1 MGDYIPCSRVIAELR
16 TQAKPLLQCLQEM
29 AGIDLQVAVTLF
41 RVAGSYCRMTHLAR
55 ATPHSLASD
64 ALEQFDKAV
73 RECFSTSLAVD
84 VSDGAWHQAQ
94 LGLRHG
100 GLSLRSLSLHAPA
113 AFIAS
118 LMSFG
123 HGCLD
128 NTCLQQAV
136 TLYNAKVSPP
146 DALTVESV
154 LASPPTKTT
163 LSSKI
168 DMNLFHGLLENASP
182 ANKALPL
189 I

>member
-1 MGDYIPCSRVIAELR
+1 MLGQHLSS
-16 TQAKPLLQCLQEM
+16 
-29 AGIDLQVAVTLF
+29 
-41 RVAGSYCRMTHLAR
+41 AGS
-55 ATPHSLASD
+55 
-64 ALEQFDKAV
+64 
-73 RECFSTSLAVD
+73 
-84 VSDGAWHQAQ
+84 
-94 LGLRHG
+94 
-100 GLSLRSLSLHAPA
+100 APA

-118 LMSFG
+118 LMSLG

-154 LASPPTKTT
+154 LASPPTKKT

>member
-1 MGDYIPCSRVIAELR
+1 MV
-16 TQAKPLLQCLQEM
+16 
-29 AGIDLQVAVTLF
+29 
-41 RVAGSYCRMTHLAR
+41 HLAR
-55 ATPHSLASD
+55 ATPPNLASD

-73 RECFSTSLAVD
+73 RECFSTSLAFD

-100 GLSLRSLSLHAPA
+100 GLGLRSLSLHA
-113 AFIAS
+113 FIAS
-118 LMSFG
+118 LISSG

-154 LASPPTKTT
+154 LASPTT
-163 LSSKI
+163 QKALSSKI
-168 DMNLFHGLLENASP
+168 DMNLLHGLLRNASP
-182 ANKALPL
+182 AN
-189 I
+189 